1 VLIEHFFFRKNNFF
15 AYVIS
20 DWDQPHRLPL
30 GIAASVSFIG
40 SFGIIL
46 PTMHQAFYTGP
57 IAREGTGDI
66 GMLTGFFSA
75 GVMYL
80 LLRTYEKKFS
90 GKARR

>member
-1 VLIEHFFFRKNNFF
+1 VLIEHFFFRNNNFS
-15 AYVIS
+15 AYITT

-30 GIAASVSFIG
+30 GIAASVSFIA
-40 SFGIIL
+40 SFSIIV

-66 GMLTGFFSA
+66 GMLTGSLSA

-80 LLRTYEKKFS
+80 LLRTYEKKIS